1 MAYSGISGMLHIQD
15 LHSFE
20 SYLVREYTYGS
31 PSERPVYLSRDFN
44 SCLLSLEHL
53 EYLVSARVS
62 VRASVDYHCRTASQT
77 QEPQKRRDE
86 R

>member
-15 LHSFE
+15 LHSFV
-20 SYLVREYTYGS
+20 SYLVREYVYGS

-53 EYLVSARVS
+53 DYLVRAGVN
-62 VRASVDYHCRTASQT
+62 VQASVNYHCQTASQT
-77 QEPQKRRDE
+77 QEPQKRSDDR
-86 R
+86 